1 MQKRGIG
8 KILGVRFRRLVVIFK
23 MTSMYVKQIIEKE
36 AEAELEE
43 KRSWKSITYLVQTM
57 RKHLAVY
64 LCSHGSYEG
73 IPTQ

>member
-1 MQKRGIG
+1 
-8 KILGVRFRRLVVIFK
+8 
-23 MTSMYVKQIIEKE
+23 MYVKQIIEKE